1 MVINKMVKSIIIY
14 FLIVSISGTIL
25 HFTYKLSKKNII
37 VGIFSAVNESVWE
50 HIKLFLTPI
59 FILNTIRYI
68 FISKEN
74 YFFSLAVELFL
85 AIFLTILL
93 YKIKVFI
100 YKEKNNFLNILSFYI
115 VALIISVL
123 RCFLFNIEVPSAI
136 NIASSFI
143 CLIIFIMYLTF
154 SVFPPKNDLFLDH
167 TTNTYGV
174 N

>member
-1 MVINKMVKSIIIY
+1 MLKSIIVY
-14 FLIVSISGTIL
+14 FLIVSIAGTIL

-59 FILNTIRYI
+59 FILNTIKYI

-74 YFFSLAVELFL
+74 YFFSLAAELIL
-85 AIFLTILL
+85 AIFLTILF

-100 YKEKNNFLNILSFYI
+100 FKDKKNYLNIVSFYI
-115 VALIISVL
+115 ICLIISVL
-123 RCFLFNIEVPSAI
+123 RSFLVNIEAPNSINMISA
-136 NIASSFI
+136 FI

-154 SVFPPKNDLFLDH
+154 SVFPPKNDLFLDYNS
-167 TTNTYGV
+167 NTYGV